1 MGESKEPAV
10 PGMGEWIV
18 ILIIVLLVFGANKL
32 PSIGDALGRSI
43 KNFKRASA
51 GDEDKDKDAEEE
63 PAPKKAKQVAG
74 GKSAKQIE
82 EGAKASDADD
92 DDEWEEVV
100 VRRRKKKAAAA
111 SDEG

>member
-1 MGESKEPAV
+1 V

-51 GDEDKDKDAEEE
+51 GAEDADEADA
-63 PAPKKAKQVAG
+63 APKKAKQVAG

-82 EGAKASDADD
+82 EGASAKTADD

-100 VRRRKKKAAAA
+100 VRRKKKKSAAAA
-111 SDEG
+111 DEG